1 MSEDIVP
8 WSERSDDDSVDNLIG
23 LFADALEETETLG
36 KHGTPSEMINA
47 LASNIFDSRGETGI
61 LGHFI
66 FAGEV
71 IDEDGSANLMVVTSS
86 NMPSWVAR
94 GMVMAADDYIA
105 GGAIYDC
112 GES

>member
-23 LFADALEETETLG
+23 LVSASLDETESLT
-36 KHGTPSEMINA
+36 KHGTPSELINE

-66 FAGEV
+66 FSGEV
-71 IDEDGSANLMVVTSS
+71 IGEDGSANLMVVTSS

-105 GGAIYDC
+105 GGEMYDC
-112 GES
+112 GDG